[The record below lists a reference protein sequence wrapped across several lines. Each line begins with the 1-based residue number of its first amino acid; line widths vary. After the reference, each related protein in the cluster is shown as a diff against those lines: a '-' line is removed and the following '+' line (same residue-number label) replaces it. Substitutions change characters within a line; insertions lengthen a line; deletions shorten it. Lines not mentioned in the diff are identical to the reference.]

1 MQIFKFSDIDE
12 VISRAN
18 KNMYGLAASVFT
30 RDVEKSLKVSHE
42 LRAGTV

>member
-1 MQIFKFSDIDE
+1 MKFKDIDE
-12 VISRAN
+12 VIARGN

-30 RDVEKSLKVSHE
+30 TNLEKAIKVAHE